1 MNKTDK
7 CLAVIKSRKTFVL
20 LLGLIPLLCCTL
32 LFTGCRKEKTYR
44 IGILAGLDYA
54 SDIVI
59 GFKEK
64 MTELGYVEGKNVV
77 YDVQHSNFDMA
88 EYKRILQKFVAD
100 KVDVIFTFPT
110 EATIE
115 AKLATAESKIPVVFC
130 FANIE
135 DNNLINS
142 VREPGGNLT
151 GVRYPG
157 PDLTVKRFE
166 LMRAIV
172 PEATRLWIPY
182 QKGYP
187 VDCQIN
193 ALTPVAEAAG
203 VQIEYFPAA
212 DAGELQAELERRAQ
226 AADPGFDAI
235 LFLAEPLTVTPDAF
249 SVLNNFAALRRIPM
263 AGALIS
269 EGDYGTIFG
278 VNVDF
283 IPTGRQA
290 ATVVDK
296 VLKGANPAVT
306 PVISSESFFQINY
319 KIVQKLGLNISE
331 TILNQADEIIR

>member
-1 MNKTDK
+1 MQ
-7 CLAVIKSRKTFVL
+7 KSLPIGGGRKKPVL
-20 LLGLIPLLCCTL
+20 MLSLILLLCCTL

-44 IGILAGLDYA
+44 IGILAGLEYA
-54 SDIVI
+54 FDIVI

-77 YDVQHSNFDMA
+77 YDVQYSNFDMD
-88 EYKRILQKFVAD
+88 EYKKILQKFVAD
-100 KVDVIFTFPT
+100 KVDLIFTFPT

-115 AKLATAESKIPVVFC
+115 AKLATADSKIPVVFC
-130 FANIE
+130 FCNIE

-142 VREPGGNLT
+142 VREPGGNVT
-151 GVRYPG
+151 GIRYPG

-166 LMRAIV
+166 LLRAIL
-172 PEATRLWIPY
+172 PEATRLWIPH

-187 VDCQIN
+187 VDCQID
-193 ALTPVAEAAG
+193 ALIPVAEATG
-203 VQIEYFPAA
+203 VQIEFFPAA
-212 DAGELQAELERRAQ
+212 DAGELQAELERRGKAG
-226 AADPGFDAI
+226 DPGFDAI

-249 SVLNNFAALRRIPM
+249 SVLNNFAAPRRIPM

-290 ATVVDK
+290 ASVVDK
-296 VLKGANPAVT
+296 ILKGANPAVT
-306 PVISSESFFQINY
+306 PVISSESFIQINY
-319 KIVQKLGLNISE
+319 KIAQKLGLNISE